1 MAEEV
6 EVNVRQIEDK
16 PSEETLS
23 PPLAEMLQRILLA
36 SIGAMALGRDEMEVF
51 VNRLVERGELAQKD
65 GEKILN
71 EVVEQIRQ
79 KTQPTQVNTLTEQL
93 GSSLEQLLSR
103 LNVPSKRDIDDLT
116 NKIAQLTARIEELQR
131 K

>member
-1 MAEEV
+1 
-6 EVNVRQIEDK
+6 
-16 PSEETLS
+16 
-23 PPLAEMLQRILLA
+23 
-36 SIGAMALGRDEMEVF
+36 MALGRDEMEVF

-71 EVVEQIRQ
+71 EVVEQVRQ

-116 NKIAQLTARIEELQR
+116 DKIAQLTARIEELQR

>member
-71 EVVEQIRQ
+71 EVVEQVRQ
-79 KTQPTQVNTLTEQL
+79 KTQPTQVNNLTEQL

-116 NKIAQLTARIEELQR
+116 AKIAQLTARIEELQR

>member
-1 MAEEV
+1 MAE

-16 PSEETLS
+16 PSEETIS

-71 EVVEQIRQ
+71 EVVEQVRQ

-116 NKIAQLTARIEELQR
+116 DKIAQLTARIEELQR